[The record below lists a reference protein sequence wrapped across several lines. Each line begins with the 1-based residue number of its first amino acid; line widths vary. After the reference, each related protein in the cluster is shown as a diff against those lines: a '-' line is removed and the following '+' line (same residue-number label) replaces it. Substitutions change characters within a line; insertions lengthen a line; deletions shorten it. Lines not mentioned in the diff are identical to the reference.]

1 MHANIIEPCYLRLR
15 KALAIRN
22 MKQADLCQKTLI
34 PRSAISH
41 YVKGSFVPK
50 QDRAFLI
57 AKALDVNPAWL
68 MGFDAPM
75 NIDEEQERPTK
86 PLSKEKLDLIEQIKA
101 LPEEK
106 VQLLLQLA
114 KSLR

>member
-1 MHANIIEPCYLRLR
+1 MHANIIEPCHLRLR

-50 QDRAFLI
+50 QDRAFII

-75 NIDEEQERPTK
+75 EIEKQEK
-86 PLSKEKLDLIEQIKA
+86 PIETMSKEKLDLIEQIKT

-106 VQLLLQLA
+106 IQLLLQIA
-114 KSLR
+114 KSIR